1 VARRPRSEP
10 SARAERS
17 APFVPSNSLLLGN
30 SGLLLGLVLLGAAA
44 LRLTGVRYA
53 LPFGGLLNPDELN
66 VVPRAWRMTHGGGAD
81 PHWFEW
87 PTLVLYL
94 QAPFQ
99 AWHAAPAYLVARL
112 VTVGLGVATVAA
124 AWWVG
129 RLAYGVPAGLLAAVA
144 TAVETTHV
152 AYSRAA
158 VTDVPMT
165 LGVTLA
171 IGLALAGR
179 LEWAGAAAGLATAAK
194 YPGVFALVPLVVL
207 AWGRWRRLVTSLG
220 IAAAAG
226 FAGSPFVVLDP
237 GRAWSDISRVEGYH
251 RAGWLGF
258 EHDPPGP
265 LAVLDRLWGGFGPFL
280 AFAVAGLAVAL
291 WRRRRADLA
300 LAAFVVVYFVFASA
314 LHSHFDRYTLPLVP
328 VLGALAA
335 AAPLA
340 PLVALA
346 LASLA
351 VPLAWSIGDAH
362 RLTRTDTRVVAQR
375 WLESHLPRGTTIA
388 AEPSTA
394 PLPGLRVTHLELP
407 GPDREPDPHRSLA
420 RVGTDY
426 VLVTGAVADRVLA
439 ARDRYPAEARFYDEL
454 RERAQLVYRLE
465 PGGGLSGPW
474 IRVYHVAR

>member
-1 VARRPRSEP
+1 V
-10 SARAERS
+10 
-17 APFVPSNSLLLGN
+17 LLGV
-30 SGLLLGLVLLGAAA
+30 VLLGAAG
-44 LRLTGVRYA
+44 LRLVGIRYA

-87 PTLVLYL
+87 PTLVMYL

-99 AWHAAPAYLVARL
+99 AWHETPAYLVARL
-112 VTVGLGVATVAA
+112 VTVCLGVTTVAA

-171 IGLALAGR
+171 LGLALAGR
-179 LEWAGAAAGLATAAK
+179 LEWAGVAAGLAAAAK
-194 YPGVFALVPLVVL
+194 YPGVFALAPVVVV
-207 AWGRWRRLVTSLG
+207 AWGRWRRLAVSLG
-220 IAAAAG
+220 LAAAAF
-226 FAGSPFVVLDP
+226 FAGSPFVVLDA

-280 AFAVAGLAVAL
+280 AFALAGLAFAL

-300 LAAFVVVYFVFASA
+300 LAAFVVVYFGFVSA

-328 VLGALAA
+328 ALGALAA
-335 AAPLA
+335 AAFPRSGVGEAGTAAPWPAPPSLRRLLVPLA
-340 PLVALA
+340 F
-346 LASLA
+346 ASLA
-351 VPLAWSIGDAH
+351 VPLAWSIGDA
-362 RLTRTDTRVVAQR
+362 RQLTRTDTRVRAQR
-375 WLESHLPRGTTIA
+375 WIEAHLPRGTTIA
-388 AEPSTA
+388 AESSTA
-394 PLPGLRVTHLELP
+394 PLPGFRVTKLELP
-407 GPDREPDPHRSLA
+407 GPDRRPDPHRSIA
-420 RVGTDY
+420 RVGTEY

-439 ARDRYPAEARFYDEL
+439 ARDRYPREVRFYDQL
-454 RERAQLVYRLE
+454 RMQ
-465 PGGGLSGPW
+465 GK
-474 IRVYHVAR
+474 RVYHVRAGHGLTGPWVSVYRL

>member
-1 VARRPRSEP
+1 
-10 SARAERS
+10 
-17 APFVPSNSLLLGN
+17 
-30 SGLLLGLVLLGAAA
+30 VLLGAAG
-44 LRLTGVRYA
+44 LRVVGIRYA

-87 PTLVLYL
+87 PTLVMYL

-99 AWHAAPAYLVARL
+99 AWHDAPAYLVARI
-112 VTVGLGVATVAA
+112 VTVCFGVAGVAA

-129 RLAYGVPAGLLAAVA
+129 RLAYGVPAGLLAALA

-171 IGLALAGR
+171 IGLALAGK
-179 LEWAGAAAGLATAAK
+179 LEWAGVAAGLAAAAK

-207 AWGRWRRLVTSLG
+207 AWGRWRRLALSLG
-220 IAAAAG
+220 LSAVAF
-226 FAGSPFVVLDP
+226 FAGSPFVVLDV
-237 GRAWSDISRVEGYH
+237 GRARADIARVEGYH

-280 AFAVAGLAVAL
+280 AFALAGLAVAL

-300 LAAFVVVYFVFASA
+300 LAAFVLAYFAFVSA

-328 VLGALAA
+328 ALGALAA
-335 AAPLA
+335 AALRPAPSSLRRLLLPLA
-340 PLVALA
+340 F
-346 LASLA
+346 ASLA

-362 RLTRTDTRVVAQR
+362 RLTKTDTRVVAQR
-375 WLESHLPRGTTIA
+375 WIESHLPHGSTIA
-388 AEPSTA
+388 AESSTA
-394 PLPGLRVTHLELP
+394 PLPGFRVTKLELP
-407 GPDREPDPHRSLA
+407 GPDRKPDPHRSLA

-439 ARDRYPAEARFYDEL
+439 ARDRYPYEARFYDDL
-454 RERAQLVYRLE
+454 RERARLVYRLE

-474 IRVYHVAR
+474 IRVYHVPR

>member
-1 VARRPRSEP
+1 
-10 SARAERS
+10 
-17 APFVPSNSLLLGN
+17 
-30 SGLLLGLVLLGAAA
+30 VLLGAAG
-44 LRLTGVRYA
+44 LRLVGIRYA

-66 VVPRAWRMTHGGGAD
+66 VVSRAWRMTHGGGAD

-87 PTLVLYL
+87 PTLVMYL

-99 AWHAAPAYLVARL
+99 AWHDAPAYLVARI
-112 VTVGLGVATVAA
+112 VTVCLGVAGVAA

-129 RLAYGVPAGLLAAVA
+129 RLAYGVPAGLLAALA

-171 IGLALAGR
+171 IGLALAGK
-179 LEWAGAAAGLATAAK
+179 LEWAGVAAGLAAAAK

-207 AWGRWRRLVTSLG
+207 AWGRWRRLALSLG
-220 IAAAAG
+220 LSAVAF
-226 FAGSPFVVLDP
+226 FAGSPFVVLDA
-237 GRAWSDISRVEGYH
+237 GRARADIARVEGYH

-280 AFAVAGLAVAL
+280 AFALAGLAVAL

-300 LAAFVVVYFVFASA
+300 LAAFVLAYFAFVSA

-328 VLGALAA
+328 ALGALAA
-335 AAPLA
+335 AAFPRPGAGEAGTTALWPAPSSLRRLLLPLA
-340 PLVALA
+340 F
-346 LASLA
+346 ASLA

-362 RLTRTDTRVVAQR
+362 RLTKTDTRVVAQR
-375 WLESHLPRGTTIA
+375 WIESHLPHGSTIA
-388 AEPSTA
+388 AESSTA
-394 PLPGLRVTHLELP
+394 PLPGFRVTKLELP
-407 GPDREPDPHRSLA
+407 GPDRKPDPHRSLA
-420 RVGTDY
+420 RVGTAY

-439 ARDRYPAEARFYDEL
+439 ARDRYPYEARFYDDL
-454 RERAQLVYRLE
+454 RERARLVYRLE

-474 IRVYHVAR
+474 IRVYHVPR